1 MGELKNFFIITKC
14 KTYKAREI
22 PIQKKKCTNYISRK
36 SVPNIHTIFP
46 NKSRDI
52 IFVITFFTTLT
63 LIIVIGIIKMVI
75 NDGLKVILSI

>member
-1 MGELKNFFIITKC
+1 MGKLKNFFIITKC
-14 KTYKAREI
+14 KTYIAREI
-22 PIQKKKCTNYISRK
+22 PIQKKCTNYISRK

-52 IFVITFFTTLT
+52 IFVTTFFTTLI